1 MWGLKRKEKEKEQ
14 MVWKQEIKMYDY
26 INILQISKTQRNE
39 EIFIMFYIELQKMSI
54 GRKINKKNPGI

>member
-1 MWGLKRKEKEKEQ
+1 MWGLKRKEKEKEL